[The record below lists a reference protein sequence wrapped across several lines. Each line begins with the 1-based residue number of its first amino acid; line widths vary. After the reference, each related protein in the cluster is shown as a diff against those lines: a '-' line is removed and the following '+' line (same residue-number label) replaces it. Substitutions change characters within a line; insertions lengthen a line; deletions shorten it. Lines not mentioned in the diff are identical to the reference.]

1 MTSFYRI
8 SESRMLPPE
17 MWNKILYHAFIGRE
31 GPDTDTLENC
41 RKVCKE
47 WKEMIKSFVWKKP
60 NKEWGIITKSM
71 IEKNWV
77 ISFLESFPTEKM
89 IAHAKSL
96 GKSRKNKI
104 PYKLWLSFFLLLV
117 EMEGILSSGVMTRV
131 AGKVES
137 IVVLGTT
144 GKGNLPVI
152 TCYASLAYLK

>member
-1 MTSFYRI
+1 
-8 SESRMLPPE
+8 
-17 MWNKILYHAFIGRE
+17 
-31 GPDTDTLENC
+31 
-41 RKVCKE
+41 
-47 WKEMIKSFVWKKP
+47 
-60 NKEWGIITKSM
+60 
-71 IEKNWV
+71 
-77 ISFLESFPTEKM
+77 M